1 MSNKIHVVKVND
13 DGKFYC
19 RAVGSELN
27 HRLNEQVCG
36 KGCPYYIEPDYKGT
50 FKCCYVDSDEQVFP
64 RVEGLDERLYEAYL
78 FAADAH
84 KGQVR
89 KGTQIPYFSHIIT
102 TLNYAM
108 ELTDNVDVLTA
119 AILHDTVEDTSVTI
133 KDIVDRFGKKVAELV
148 AYETEDK
155 RSSRPASETWE
166 LRKQETIMHLQD
178 MPADAKIIVLSDK
191 TANAESLV
199 KEWRV
204 FGDEIWNKFNQHD
217 KWKHYWYYSECAK
230 ALKEFS
236 DTIVM
241 KKLWEYLDELFAG

>member
-1 MSNKIHVVKVND
+1 
-13 DGKFYC
+13 
-19 RAVGSELN
+19 
-27 HRLNEQVCG
+27 
-36 KGCPYYIEPDYKGT
+36 
-50 FKCCYVDSDEQVFP
+50 
-64 RVEGLDERLYEAYL
+64 
-78 FAADAH
+78 
-84 KGQVR
+84 
-89 KGTQIPYFSHIIT
+89 
-102 TLNYAM
+102 M

-166 LRKQETIMHLQD
+166 LRKQETIMHLHD

-204 FGDEIWNKFNQHD
+204 FGDEI
-217 KWKHYWYYSECAK
+217 WKHYWYYSECAK